1 VGRLSPVSIP
11 AKRRLHMFCQ
21 TGLPILA
28 FVGCAVAVVFLW
40 KQTGNG
46 AGTIGEVFAPRV
58 DVTAQIAGVLLGGPG
73 APVLEEF
80 MHVSKGD
87 ELVRLD
93 PKPLDARIRVLK
105 AEAEMLRAQL
115 DEIRAT
121 AKFEDQRIAADHAAN
136 IAQIRTDAAGL
147 RADYLKAWGDYLINE
162 IAYKRNKELYESYL
176 PYSKFYRDEKTGK
189 IEERK
194 DEEGQKATGQL
205 ITKPVLLEA
214 IRDMEMSQKTY
225 VAAKAQYDAL
235 LKEGG
240 EVGKIMK
247 SLPAPPTTDV
257 EKMLVPVQK
266 EMEAKLAEVQEI
278 EDQKEFLIVRAPFDG
293 VVTTVFIRPD
303 QAVQPNMPICTLA
316 ATKTE
321 YVLAYVRQNST
332 LRPRVGMK
340 AEVRFRG
347 SNETIGGAIVK
358 VGAHVEA
365 VSLKQL
371 FDPQLQEWGLPIA
384 IQLNWPYEK
393 RMQELQPRPGEIV
406 FVRVLPGEYDNAV
419 VARADDIQLRD
430 GSVVFVSKK

>member
-21 TGLPILA
+21 SGLPILA
-28 FVGCAVAVVFLW
+28 FLGCAVAVFFLW

-58 DVTAQIAGVLLGGPG
+58 DVTAQITGVILGGPD

-80 MHVSKGD
+80 MQVRKGD
-87 ELVRLD
+87 KLVVLD
-93 PKPLDARIRVLK
+93 SKPLDARIRVLK
-105 AEAEMLRAQL
+105 AEALMLQSQL

-121 AKFEDQRIAADHAAN
+121 AKFEDQRIAAQHAAN

-147 RADYLKAWGDYLINE
+147 RADYLKAWGDYKINE
-162 IAYKRNKELYESYL
+162 IAYRRNKELYESYL
-176 PYSKFYRDEKTGK
+176 PYSKFYRDEKTLK

-194 DEEGQKATGQL
+194 AVEGERPAGQL

-214 IRDMEMSQKTY
+214 IRDMEISEKTY
-225 VAAKAQYDAL
+225 LAAKNQYEAM

-240 EVGKIMK
+240 EVGKIMRN
-247 SLPAPPTTDV
+247 LPDPPITDV
-257 EKMLVPVQK
+257 EKLLVPVQR

-278 EDQKEFLIVRAPFDG
+278 EEQKEFLIVRAPFDG
-293 VVTTVFIRPD
+293 VVVTVFVRPD
-303 QAVQPNMPICTLA
+303 QAVQPSMPICTLA

-347 SNETIGGAIVK
+347 SNEMIGGAIVK

-371 FDPQLQEWGLPIA
+371 FDPNLQEWGLPIA
-384 IQLNWPYEK
+384 IQLNWPDDK

-406 FVRVLPGEYDNAV
+406 FVRVLPAEYDNGV
-419 VARADDIQLRD
+419 VANADEIQLRD
-430 GSVVFVSKK
+430 GSVVFASKN